1 MTTLTPAQDRAIR
14 LIVADMRASSRPDA
28 RYSIAPRQLA
38 RMLWPDS
45 PAWEKRT
52 RFGATSN
59 QGALGGTMPMNAAK
73 LLWKLNEHRLV
84 FLDDYVWRLY
94 PAAERYVDGE

>member
-1 MTTLTPAQDRAIR
+1 VTKLTPAQDRAIR
-14 LIVADMRASSRPDA
+14 LIVADMRASSRPA
-28 RYSIAPRQLA
+28 VRYSIAPRRLA
-38 RMLWPDS
+38 ELLWPNS

-52 RFGATSN
+52 RFRATSN

-73 LLWKLNEHRLV
+73 LLWKLNEHRLMY
-84 FLDDYVWRLY
+84 LDDYVWRLY